1 MRADP
6 IGVILRSKP
15 QKNCQRFNMGRSSR
29 TLSLVNF
36 NLVQIAGFYDPLV
49 IEEEVKDVSY
59 ILYLSIL

>member
-1 MRADP
+1 
-6 IGVILRSKP
+6 
-15 QKNCQRFNMGRSSR
+15 MGRSSR